1 MAKHSNYDESRVF
14 YEVDFD
20 TPENPLDK
28 PIGTGKI
35 LIANDAYSQN
45 PDIKNEYYLWKLNVI

>member
-45 PDIKNEYYLWKLNVI
+45 PDIKNEYYL